1 MITLARQYGRYGYRR
16 IAALL
21 RDAGWHVNDKRI
33 ERLWRQEG
41 LKVPSKQPKKG
52 RLWLNDGSCVRL
64 RPERANHV
72 WSYDFVHHRT
82 HDGRAFRTLNVL
94 DEFTRESLEI
104 RVRRKLSSVDVID
117 VLTDLFILRGPPAF
131 VRSDNGPEFVA
142 EAVRRWI
149 AAVGAKTAYIEPGSP
164 WENGF
169 IESFNARFR
178 DELIDGEIFYS
189 LKEAQVVIEQWRRHY
204 NAVRPHSALGYRPPA
219 PETTIPPSWPL
230 GFAPLRRTPSLAD
243 KPPMH

>member
-230 GFAPLRRTPSLAD
+230 GFAPLRRPPSLAD